1 MVRAQCRCEEVE
13 WPRRQLV
20 RGEHGSR
27 VGQFE
32 NREWNKAEKLKKTT
46 HEIVPFIKN
55 LQKKL
60 YLLLQNLM
68 KNFNNSN
75 RSDATADLITR
86 RIASLVEQSCYRGA
100 DFGAQLSAALQ
111 TIVKVH
117 DEIEEC
123 RRTCASGKH
132 LYAIHE
138 QLALM

>member
-1 MVRAQCRCEEVE
+1 
-13 WPRRQLV
+13 
-20 RGEHGSR
+20 
-27 VGQFE
+27 
-32 NREWNKAEKLKKTT
+32 
-46 HEIVPFIKN
+46 
-55 LQKKL
+55 
-60 YLLLQNLM
+60 M